1 MSNNYQLG
9 FSTLEQEM
17 SLQQLPTQGKIPLWL
32 RGSLFR
38 NGPAKF
44 EVGKE
49 KYRHWFDG
57 LAMLHKFTFNE
68 GQVSY
73 INRFLQSEAYCK
85 TLKTGKIC
93 VAEFATTPSR
103 PFWQNISSM
112 LSLELSDNA
121 NINITQIAGRFMAI
135 TETPYPVEFD
145 PKTLKTIGKFDYE
158 DDLPCSTTTA
168 HPHNDL
174 NRQELVNLTTH
185 FSRISAYNFYR
196 IPFGQTKR
204 SLIASVS
211 VNEPAY
217 IHSFALTENYIILP
231 ESPLLTSPLD
241 LISEQLK
248 GKPFIDSLSWKPER
262 GSKFLVLRRED
273 GEFVRSYET
282 DAFFALNQINA
293 FENKDGIILD
303 IAAYNRSVLDE
314 YYLDSLRGVERFK
327 LSNSEFR
334 RYSIPLN
341 KSRVGYELISDQII
355 EYPRINPLYYQSPNY
370 RFVYGIS
377 RRQDRPYD
385 FFNQLIKIDILHQT
399 TKIWFEENCYPS
411 EPVFVATPKAQ
422 GEDEGVIF
430 SIVLDVKKGNS
441 FLLILDS
448 CSFSEISRS
457 EIPHHIPF
465 STHGQYFAVS

>member
-1 MSNNYQLG
+1 MPNKYLLG
-9 FSTLEQEM
+9 FSTLEQEI
-17 SLQQLPTQGKIPLWL
+17 SLDRLPIQGQTPTWL

-44 EVGKE
+44 EIGEE

-73 INRFLQSEAYCK
+73 INRFLQSETYCK
-85 TLKTGKIC
+85 TMKAGKIC

-112 LSLELSDNA
+112 LISELSDNA
-121 NINITQIAGRFMAI
+121 NLNITQIAGRFLAI

-145 PKTLKTIGKFDYE
+145 PNTLKTLGKFDYK
-158 DDLPCSTTTA
+158 DNLPCSTTTA

-174 NRQELVNLTTH
+174 NRRELVNLTTH
-185 FSRISAYNFYR
+185 FSRISTYNFYR

-204 SLIASVS
+204 SLIGSIP

-231 ESPLLTSPLD
+231 ESPLLTNPLE

-248 GKPFIDSLSWKPER
+248 GKPFIDGLSWKPER
-262 GSKFLVLRRED
+262 GSKFLVLRREN

-293 FENKDGIILD
+293 FENKDEIILD
-303 IAAYNRSVLDE
+303 IAVYNRSVLDE
-314 YYLDSLRGVERFK
+314 YYLDSLRGVEQFN
-327 LSNSEFR
+327 LSNPEFR

-355 EYPRINPLYYQSPNY
+355 EFPRINSQYWQSPNY

-385 FFNQLIKIDILHQT
+385 FFNQLIKIDILYQT

-448 CSFSEISRS
+448 CSFSEIGRA

-465 STHGQYFAVS
+465 STHGQYFAVD

>member
-9 FSTLEQEM
+9 FSTLEQEI
-17 SLQQLPTQGKIPLWL
+17 SLERLPTQGQIPLCL

-73 INRFLQSEAYCK
+73 INRFLQSETYCK

-112 LSLELSDNA
+112 LSSDLSDNA
-121 NINITQIAGRFMAI
+121 NINITQIADRFFAI
-135 TETPYPVEFD
+135 TATPYPVEFD
-145 PKTLKTIGKFDYE
+145 PNTLKTLGKFDYK
-158 DDLPCSTTTA
+158 DNLPCSMTTG
-168 HPHNDL
+168 HPYNDFA
-174 NRQELVNLTTH
+174 RQELVNFTTH
-185 FSRISAYNFYR
+185 FSRISTYNFYR
-196 IPFGQTKR
+196 IPFGQMKR
-204 SLIASVS
+204 SLIASIP

-231 ESPLLTSPLD
+231 ESPLLTNPLE
-241 LISEQLK
+241 LISEQLR
-248 GKPFIDSLSWKPER
+248 GKPFIDSLSWQPER
-262 GSKFLVLRRED
+262 GAKFLVLRRED

-293 FENKDGIILD
+293 FENKDEIILD
-303 IAAYNRSVLDE
+303 IVAYNRSILDE
-314 YYLDSLRGVERFK
+314 YYLDFLKGSGRFK
-327 LSNSEFR
+327 LSNSELR
-334 RYSIPLN
+334 RYSISLN
-341 KSRVGYELISDQII
+341 KSRVECEVISDQII
-355 EYPRINPLYYQSPNY
+355 EFPRINPLYYQSPNY
-370 RFVYGIS
+370 RFVYAIS

-385 FFNQLIKIDILHQT
+385 FFNQLIKIDILRQT

-448 CSFSEISRS
+448 CSFSEIGRA

-465 STHGQYFAVS
+465 GTHGQYFAVD

>member
-9 FSTLEQEM
+9 FSTLEQEI
-17 SLQQLPTQGKIPLWL
+17 SLERLPTQGQIPLCL

-73 INRFLQSEAYCK
+73 INRFLQSETYCK

-112 LSLELSDNA
+112 LSSDLSDNA
-121 NINITQIAGRFMAI
+121 NINITQIADRFFAI
-135 TETPYPVEFD
+135 TATPYPVEFD
-145 PKTLKTIGKFDYE
+145 PNTLKTLGKFDYK
-158 DDLPCSTTTA
+158 DNLPCSMTTG
-168 HPHNDL
+168 HPYNDFA
-174 NRQELVNLTTH
+174 RQELVNFTTH
-185 FSRISAYNFYR
+185 FSRISTYNFYR
-196 IPFGQTKR
+196 IPFGQMKR
-204 SLIASVS
+204 SLIASIP

-231 ESPLLTSPLD
+231 ESPLLTNPLE
-241 LISEQLK
+241 LISEQLR
-248 GKPFIDSLSWKPER
+248 GKPFIDSLSWQPER
-262 GSKFLVLRRED
+262 GAKFLVLRRED

-293 FENKDGIILD
+293 FENKDEIILD
-303 IAAYNRSVLDE
+303 IVAYNRSILDE
-314 YYLDSLRGVERFK
+314 YYLDFLKGSGRFK
-327 LSNSEFR
+327 LSNSELR
-334 RYSIPLN
+334 RYSISLN
-341 KSRVGYELISDQII
+341 KSRLECEVISDQII
-355 EYPRINPLYYQSPNY
+355 EFPRINPLYYQSPNY
-370 RFVYGIS
+370 RFVYAIS

-385 FFNQLIKIDILHQT
+385 FFNQLIKIDILRQT

-448 CSFSEISRS
+448 CSFSEIGRA

-465 STHGQYFAVS
+465 GTHGQYFAVD